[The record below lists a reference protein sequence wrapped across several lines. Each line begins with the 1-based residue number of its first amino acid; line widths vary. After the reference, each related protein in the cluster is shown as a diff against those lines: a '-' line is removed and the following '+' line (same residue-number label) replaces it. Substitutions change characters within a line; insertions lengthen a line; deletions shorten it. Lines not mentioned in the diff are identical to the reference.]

1 MKHLLWTI
9 FILGILSFIWAVFVE
24 PYRLKIKTY
33 QVKKPSL
40 SGLKIALVSDLHI
53 NPHQQKWLEEVVS
66 KVNEQKPDIILLGG
80 DFVKGHKL
88 ESSMDINKIAKNLGN
103 LKAKYGIYAVLG
115 NHDWW
120 YGGQNVAQA
129 LEQNGIKVLNNQN
142 ILIPNPYQDLYLAG
156 VEDAT
161 TRAPNLFE
169 ALNNTQEPVIL
180 LSHNPDIFPKIPPC
194 TTLTLSGHTHGGE
207 IYVPIFGAPFI
218 PSKFNLKYRKNYV
231 VENNKHLYV
240 SGGIGTLS
248 GFRTF
253 NPPEIVILTLNQQTK
268 KNKITNTP
276 IKKNFFKNH
285 FKVPA
290 ILK

>member
-169 ALNNTQEPVIL
+169 ALNNTQ
-180 LSHNPDIFPKIPPC
+180 
-194 TTLTLSGHTHGGE
+194 
-207 IYVPIFGAPFI
+207 
-218 PSKFNLKYRKNYV
+218 
-231 VENNKHLYV
+231 
-240 SGGIGTLS
+240 
-248 GFRTF
+248 
-253 NPPEIVILTLNQQTK
+253 
-268 KNKITNTP
+268 
-276 IKKNFFKNH
+276 
-285 FKVPA
+285 
-290 ILK
+290 

>member
-53 NPHQQKWLEEVVS
+53 NPRQQKWLEEVVS

-180 LSHNPDIFPKIPPC
+180 LSHNPDIFPK
-194 TTLTLSGHTHGGE
+194 
-207 IYVPIFGAPFI
+207 VPEQVF
-218 PSKFNLKYRKNYV
+218 
-231 VENNKHLYV
+231 
-240 SGGIGTLS
+240 
-248 GFRTF
+248 
-253 NPPEIVILTLNQQTK
+253 
-268 KNKITNTP
+268 
-276 IKKNFFKNH
+276 
-285 FKVPA
+285 
-290 ILK
+290 

>member
-24 PYRLKIKTY
+24 PYKLKVKTY

-180 LSHNPDIFPKIPPC
+180 LSHNPDIFPKVPEQVF
-194 TTLTLSGHTHGGE
+194 LTLAGHTHGGQ
-207 IYVPIFGAPFI
+207 INIPFYGPILTS
-218 PSKFNLKYRKNYV
+218 SKFGRRYAYGKIE
-231 VENNKHLYV
+231 ENNHTLIV
-240 SGGIGTLS
+240 SRGIGTSILPMR
-248 GFRTF
+248 FF
-253 NPPEIVILTLNQQTK
+253 CPPEITL
-268 KNKITNTP
+268 IEF
-276 IKKNFFKNH
+276 IK
-285 FKVPA
+285 
-290 ILK
+290 

>member
-24 PYRLKIKTY
+24 PYRLKVKTY

-120 YGGQNVAQA
+120 YGGQS
-129 LEQNGIKVLNNQN
+129 L
-142 ILIPNPYQDLYLAG
+142 
-156 VEDAT
+156 
-161 TRAPNLFE
+161 
-169 ALNNTQEPVIL
+169 
-180 LSHNPDIFPKIPPC
+180 
-194 TTLTLSGHTHGGE
+194 
-207 IYVPIFGAPFI
+207 
-218 PSKFNLKYRKNYV
+218 
-231 VENNKHLYV
+231 
-240 SGGIGTLS
+240 
-248 GFRTF
+248 
-253 NPPEIVILTLNQQTK
+253 
-268 KNKITNTP
+268 
-276 IKKNFFKNH
+276 
-285 FKVPA
+285 
-290 ILK
+290 